1 MECGLVDGKLAD
13 VQYFLDVV
21 ICSHRICYTLVFVC
35 FPSFPVVLLL
45 KLLLVGGCESW
56 EQAVAGPEKRPV
68 MPDMMTITKLLLL
81 SSYICNES

>member
-68 MPDMMTITKLLLL
+68 ITKLLLL